1 MLLGWEKQEL
11 IPEFWLGNQLEE
23 TDRLVETWIRDKRA
37 ITPSFQQIPLLLLLF
52 MSMEWDYVSELR
64 LPAGQVICEYRKLW

>member
-23 TDRLVETWIRDKRA
+23 TDRLVET
-37 ITPSFQQIPLLLLLF
+37 
-52 MSMEWDYVSELR
+52 
-64 LPAGQVICEYRKLW
+64 